1 MSLDIS
7 ESTEE
12 ARRLAALYELEILD
26 TTPEED
32 YDNIVALA
40 GQITDT
46 ELGMLVFLDQ
56 DRVWYK
62 SKMSL
67 PVADGYHNMV
77 FWAFR
82 EPSKELFIL
91 PDMDTDPR
99 SADHPFVTGPP
110 FLRYAVL
117 VPLVTD
123 EGLILGHLAVGDN
136 KPRELSERA
145 LEGLRMLGNQVMSL
159 LKLRVELIKSKK
171 MESESRMALDQINGI
186 FQSAVDAVIITDED
200 GVICRWN
207 PQAER
212 LFGWPAEEA
221 IGKLFHEI
229 VVPERNHASFWNL
242 RHAYD
247 GKALGSAADLKFEF
261 VAMKRD
267 KTEFDA
273 SLGISP
279 TRIDGRLFFI
289 GFASDISARKQITY
303 ELDKQKAFYE
313 NILNKIPTDIAVFDA
328 NHRYVFVNPG
338 AIKNDELRQYII
350 GKDDFEYA
358 AYRNRDDTVAKLRR
372 AQFQEAKST
381 GKEIRWQDSIRNA
394 DGEVLTTLR
403 RLFPVYDEK
412 GALSLLIGF
421 GIDITDRILMEEKQS
436 ALVKQLS
443 AQNTQLLDFCNIVSH
458 NLRGPLINMSM
469 LVEFIEES
477 TDAEEQKLLV
487 SKLNPVIESLNTT
500 FNELVESIQIKQDL
514 EIQSEKIKLKECL
527 QRTLDGLEME
537 INKSKAKIS
546 IDFEEVP
553 VIRYPPKYLSSIFH
567 NLISNALKYHSPDRE
582 LRISVKAEKIQD
594 RVILTVKDNG
604 LGIDL
609 IKHHENVF
617 KIGKVF
623 HKHPN
628 AKGLGL
634 YMTKAQ
640 VDAMGGTV
648 WVESL
653 PDQGATFFVVF
664 IDQ

>member
-1 MSLDIS
+1 MSLEIT

-12 ARRLAALYELEILD
+12 ARRLAALYELDILD

-46 ELGMLVFLDQ
+46 ELGMLVFLDEN
-56 DRVWYK
+56 RVWYK
-62 SKMSL
+62 SKLSL
-67 PVADGYHNMV
+67 PVADGYHDQV

-82 EPSKELFIL
+82 EPNKELFVL
-91 PDMDTDPR
+91 ADMDSDPR
-99 SADHPFVTGPP
+99 SANHPFVTGPP
-110 FLRYAVL
+110 FLRFAVL
-117 VPLVTD
+117 VPLVTED
-123 EGLILGHLAVGDN
+123 GLILGHLAIGDTR
-136 KPRELSERA
+136 PRELSERT
-145 LEGLRMLGNQVMSL
+145 LEGLRMLANQVMSL

-171 MESESRMALDQINGI
+171 MESDSRMELDQTN
-186 FQSAVDAVIITDED
+186 ITT
-200 GVICRWN
+200 
-207 PQAER
+207 
-212 LFGWPAEEA
+212 L
-221 IGKLFHEI
+221 
-229 VVPERNHASFWNL
+229 
-242 RHAYD
+242 
-247 GKALGSAADLKFEF
+247 
-261 VAMKRD
+261 
-267 KTEFDA
+267 
-273 SLGISP
+273 
-279 TRIDGRLFFI
+279 
-289 GFASDISARKQITY
+289 

-313 NILNKIPTDIAVFDA
+313 NILNKIPTDIAVFDV

-338 AIKNDELRQYII
+338 AIKNDELRKYII

-358 AYRNRDDTVAKLRR
+358 AYRHRDDSVARKRR
-372 AQFQEAKST
+372 EQFLEAKTT
-381 GKEIRWQDSIRNA
+381 GKEIRWEDSLKNPE
-394 DGEVLTTLR
+394 GETITTLR
-403 RLFPVYDEK
+403 RLFPVYDDK
-412 GALSLLIGF
+412 GELSLLIGF
-421 GIDITDRILMEEKQS
+421 GIDITDRKLMEEKQS

-477 TDAEEQKLLV
+477 TDVEEQRLLV

-514 EIQSEKIKLKECL
+514 EIRSEKIKLKECL

-537 INKSKAKIS
+537 VEKSKAIIT
-546 IDFEEVP
+546 IDFADGA
-553 VIRYPPKYLSSIFH
+553 VIRYPPKYLGSIFH
-567 NLISNALKYHSPDRE
+567 NLISNALKYHSPKRQLTID
-582 LRISVKAEKIQD
+582 IKAEKVND

-609 IKHHENVF
+609 IKHHDNVF

-634 YMTKAQ
+634 YMTKTQ
-640 VDAMGGTV
+640 VDAMGGTM
-648 WVESL
+648 WVEST
-653 PDQGATFFVVF
+653 PDHGATFFVVF

>member
-82 EPSKELFIL
+82 EPTKELFIL

-171 MESESRMALDQINGI
+171 MESESRMELNQTN
-186 FQSAVDAVIITDED
+186 IIT
-200 GVICRWN
+200 
-207 PQAER
+207 
-212 LFGWPAEEA
+212 L
-221 IGKLFHEI
+221 
-229 VVPERNHASFWNL
+229 
-242 RHAYD
+242 
-247 GKALGSAADLKFEF
+247 
-261 VAMKRD
+261 
-267 KTEFDA
+267 
-273 SLGISP
+273 
-279 TRIDGRLFFI
+279 
-289 GFASDISARKQITY
+289 
-303 ELDKQKAFYE
+303 ELDKQKEFYE

-394 DGEVLTTLR
+394 EGEVLTTLR

-477 TDAEEQKLLV
+477 ADAEEQKLLV

-546 IDFEEVP
+546 IDFDEVP

-609 IKHHENVF
+609 IKHHDNVF

>member
-82 EPSKELFIL
+82 EPTKELFIL

-171 MESESRMALDQINGI
+171 MESESRMELNQTN
-186 FQSAVDAVIITDED
+186 IIT
-200 GVICRWN
+200 
-207 PQAER
+207 
-212 LFGWPAEEA
+212 L
-221 IGKLFHEI
+221 
-229 VVPERNHASFWNL
+229 
-242 RHAYD
+242 
-247 GKALGSAADLKFEF
+247 
-261 VAMKRD
+261 
-267 KTEFDA
+267 
-273 SLGISP
+273 
-279 TRIDGRLFFI
+279 
-289 GFASDISARKQITY
+289 
-303 ELDKQKAFYE
+303 ELDKQKEFYE

-609 IKHHENVF
+609 IKHHDNVF